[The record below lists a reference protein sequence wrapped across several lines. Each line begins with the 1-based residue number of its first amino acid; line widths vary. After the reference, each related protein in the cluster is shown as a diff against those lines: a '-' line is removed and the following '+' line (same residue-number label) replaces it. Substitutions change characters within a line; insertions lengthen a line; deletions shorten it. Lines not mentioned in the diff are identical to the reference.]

1 VVFHPPFVYPVV
13 SQLARCPRSLLTAK
27 SAAPVAKLVE
37 WGLKQ
42 GLLVRTPA
50 LNAVLAGRSSGS
62 AAAASGL
69 AAASFVGGGAA
80 VAVTGAS
87 GGELSDGLPD
97 AAAAA
102 AAAAATAA
110 VGGSSAGSSCD
121 DGSGVDDGAS
131 RLVAGHRAVVAALAH
146 WPELERTHA
155 LALFVAHGGTK
166 VKEHLR
172 LRSQFSFYLFFMR
185 PRKAKQLFF
194 SARSAALG
202 LPFVLF

>member
-1 VVFHPPFVYPVV
+1 
-13 SQLARCPRSLLTAK
+13 LLTAK

-37 WGLKQ
+37 WGLAQ

-50 LNAVLAGRSSGS
+50 LDAVLTGRSSGS
-62 AAAASGL
+62 AAAASGP
-69 AAASFVGGGAA
+69 AAASFIGGGAA
-80 VAVTGAS
+80 VAGTGVS

-97 AAAAA
+97 AAAA